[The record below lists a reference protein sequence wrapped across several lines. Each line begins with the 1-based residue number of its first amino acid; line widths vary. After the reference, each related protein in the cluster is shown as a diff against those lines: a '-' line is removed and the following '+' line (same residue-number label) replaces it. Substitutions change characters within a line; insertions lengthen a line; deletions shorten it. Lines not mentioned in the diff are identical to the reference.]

1 MHQNPSYNDQTTVWG
16 YAGSLA
22 VLVNQSEHI
31 ASVLPKKRNLALRVV
46 YMEVEVVQTEQV
58 VYLCAVSGSG
68 HNLHQKLDQIVP
80 HLRRSKSSYALWP
93 LISR

>member
-1 MHQNPSYNDQTTVWG
+1 MHQNPSYNEKTTVLS

-31 ASVLPKKRNLALRVV
+31 ASVLSKKTSLALRVV
-46 YMEVEVVQTEQV
+46 YMEVEVMQAEQV
-58 VYLCAVSGSG
+58 AYLCAVSGPG
-68 HNLHQKLDQIVP
+68 HNLHQKPDQIVP
-80 HLRRSKSSYALWP
+80 HLRRSKSSYVLRP